1 MTPDMAV
8 TGVVTDSAD
17 VTPESANDAK
27 RFLIV
32 IPAIVV
38 VLLIALAI
46 SITVKSCNKKRQRT
60 TITIKERIETE
71 GEQEIQ
77 DH

>member
-1 MTPDMAV
+1 MTPEMAA
-8 TGVVTDSAD
+8 TGVVTNSAD
-17 VTPESANDAK
+17 VTPESANDSK

-38 VLLIALAI
+38 VLLIVLAI

-60 TITIKERIETE
+60 TIVIKERIETE